1 MRRVLVICAHAMTL
15 AAFLCPA
22 NAQTFGRNPTV
33 NADAEAGPADA
44 NGSAPVSTIPG
55 WNRSGS
61 IDVLTYASGYRLN
74 LTTGQV
80 LPPDHGSNYF
90 SGGPPAS
97 LSQTIDLSPAAS
109 SIDTGS
115 VTCALSAYLGGLS
128 SDSGTAAI
136 TVRFTGASGNALGTL
151 QAGPATSSERSG
163 NTCYNNACGTAG
175 VTNPGKNFFY
185 GGPSNPQ
192 SIAYQECDVSPAAG
206 LIDQGQVNFTLSA
219 WLGGFEAQQ
228 DSAVLTI
235 EFRSWSN
242 NVIGNTVQLGPVTNA
257 DRQNFTQMLFRS
269 TNGVVPTGTRYIA
282 VQLV

>member
-61 IDVLTYASGYRLN
+61 IDVLTYASGYRLT
-74 LTTGQV
+74 LTAGQV
-80 LPPDHGSNYF
+80 LPPNHGSNYF

-136 TVRFTGASGNALGTL
+136 TVRFTGASGNALGAL
-151 QAGPATSSERSG
+151 QAGPVTSSERSG
-163 NTCYNNACGTAG
+163 NT
-175 VTNPGKNFFY
+175 
-185 GGPSNPQ
+185 
-192 SIAYQECDVSPAAG
+192 G
-206 LIDQGQVNFTLSA
+206 LLYRRHVGQVPAGTRAALLDLPFTTT
-219 WLGGFEAQQ
+219 GH
-228 DSAVLTI
+228 
-235 EFRSWSN
+235 SN
-242 NVIGNTVQLGPVTNA
+242 NVPSAHNLPLILNAPAPPQPVLGANLILNGDAEAGPAA
-257 DRQNFTQMLFRS
+257 DALL
-269 TNGVVPTGTRYIA
+269 VAPDVPGW
-282 VQLV
+282 